1 MGMPRR
7 KPENRQSSARKFNH
21 NEPKRHPF
29 NLKIMRGGWR
39 L

>member
-1 MGMPRR
+1 MGMPHR
-7 KPENRQSSARKFNH
+7 KPENRRRSARKFNH
-21 NEPKRHPF
+21 NENRRHVF